1 MKRVKQARASIA
13 RTSIND
19 LIISKHSSTL
29 TYKILKLLSK
39 DWVQTLKYLRERTIK
54 RLFFEGRD
62 CYLND
67 PITFK
72 TKFILDDRGD
82 GLTLKDRS
90 IMIVPED
97 FEDFDHAKQPNKDY
111 YSYFSSISSSI
122 DVSGRLL

>member
-13 RTSIND
+13 RTSIKD

-111 YSYFSSISSSI
+111 YS
-122 DVSGRLL
+122 